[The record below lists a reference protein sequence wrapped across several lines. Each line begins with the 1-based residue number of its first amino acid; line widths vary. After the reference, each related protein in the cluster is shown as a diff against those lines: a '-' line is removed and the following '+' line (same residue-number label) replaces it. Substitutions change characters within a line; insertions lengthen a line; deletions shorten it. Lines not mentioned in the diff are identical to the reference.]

1 MWRDIKLK
9 ANEIVECHRII
20 WCRKMHVNK
29 DVNLRNKITISICCT
44 LNWYA
49 QWTLVDGM
57 RRSIVSR
64 KRNQGRTEASNLICV
79 QNILS
84 AAFFPLLGS
93 LRLAWVV
100 WVNAATGTNKSSSSI
115 SYTFGLVCR
124 WLFKCV
130 CGCISTQ
137 YIFYAWNCMCWIKM
151 SRKRQ
156 PTQDPISRIAFVCP
170 RPLRDR
176 ISTSKTPAFSAA
188 LHMEVNHLHIFVRRL
203 CFCSE
208 CC

>member
-124 WLFKCV
+124 WLFECV
-130 CGCISTQ
+130 CVDAFRHNTFSMHEIAWVENGNRHKTLLVELRL
-137 YIFYAWNCMCWIKM
+137 YA
-151 SRKRQ
+151 RAR
-156 PTQDPISRIAFVCP
+156 
-170 RPLRDR
+170 
-176 ISTSKTPAFSAA
+176 
-188 LHMEVNHLHIFVRRL
+188 
-203 CFCSE
+203 
-208 CC
+208 